1 MTHPRLSKIDTA
13 AARREITQSKEVLE
27 GLIGRPVESFCY
39 PSGDYTPLHE
49 EITKEAGFKSGRT
62 VSRFETSIG
71 NDPFTIPTTVHAYRH
86 WSDARA
92 ILRATGFRNFM
103 KCYLNWD
110 ELAITLFDKTLAD
123 GGVFHLWG
131 HSREIDVYHDWDR
144 LERVFR
150 HIADRP
156 NVQYLTNAELLT
168 NTEPSEQ
175 TVAIVAPYFP
185 PHGGGLERYAYEIMS
200 LLKKDFNWRVVVIT
214 SGEQNGKDMK
224 EELDGLTIYRL
235 SYHHKLSNTPF
246 SFSWFRKIK
255 HIMAAESPD
264 LLNIHMPVPGIG
276 DVAALV
282 ARKKP
287 TVITYHAGSMIKQDA
302 PFHNVLIWLYEHGP
316 LQILL
321 CHADRI
327 ICSSNFVRLGFLR
340 RYTYKS
346 TTITPAVDSEIFH
359 PDPARK
365 TENPTIVFAAGL
377 GHAEQH
383 KGLRTLIDA
392 MKILQKT
399 LPNVRLV
406 VVGDGDMKNK
416 YEAQARELKLE
427 NEVTFLGRLSGK
439 SLVEAYQQGNVFVL
453 PSSNESFS
461 MVILEAMACG
471 LTVASTDYPVRVF
484 TSDVDADGAP
494 HKEYGTHYSLE
505 RLHALEFA
513 HTPFMWLLPLK
524 LMFLPRGA
532 IFHVHIAQAV
542 MPEVALVAAKLRGF
556 RYVMHFHMEGG
567 PSGSLGSLFV
577 LYKRM
582 FRGLTL
588 RAADKVIV
596 LAPEQV
602 EFLQT
607 RYGVKKERITIIP
620 NGVSEEFFYRKQ
632 RSLPKDQLK
641 LLFVGRLCVQKRPER
656 LMEMMKL
663 LKIPAQLTIVGD
675 GEDREKLETLTKD
688 LNLKN
693 VTFEGKKYGEQLQE
707 YYNNADVFVI
717 DSYQQGIPLVV
728 LTPLPPRLPI
738 IGPDTDP
745 LHA

>member
-200 LLKKDFNWRVVVIT
+200 RLKKDFNWRVVVIT

-246 SFSWFRKIK
+246 SFGWFRKIK

-471 LTVASTDYPVRVF
+471 LPVVSTKTGGITALVEDDKTGFLIVPNDPQMLAEKVGILLADLPRASVFGENARTKIIQTFNWHKQATRYHELFERVLALPHLSVVTLSAYYPPHIGGIEVVALEISRELARKDYPVRVF

-542 MPEVALVAAKLRGF
+542 IPAVSLLAAKFPGF
-556 RYVMHFHMEGG
+556 PYLMHFHLEVG

-577 LYKRM
+577 PYKRS
-582 FRGLTL
+582 FPWLSL
-588 RAADKVIV
+588 R
-596 LAPEQV
+596 
-602 EFLQT
+602 
-607 RYGVKKERITIIP
+607 
-620 NGVSEEFFYRKQ
+620 
-632 RSLPKDQLK
+632 
-641 LLFVGRLCVQKRPER
+641 
-656 LMEMMKL
+656 
-663 LKIPAQLTIVGD
+663 
-675 GEDREKLETLTKD
+675 
-688 LNLKN
+688 
-693 VTFEGKKYGEQLQE
+693 
-707 YYNNADVFVI
+707 
-717 DSYQQGIPLVV
+717 
-728 LTPLPPRLPI
+728 
-738 IGPDTDP
+738 
-745 LHA
+745 